1 MPTEAIMKWL
11 DWKSDVV
18 GPVRRVDAVDL
29 FRFIVLFFMIQGH
42 LFRAYLLPALRQ
54 QQWYSIHEVFHG
66 FVAPGFLFVAG
77 FAAFLSFHN
86 KRQNYIRMGG
96 AFFKR
101 LRRILFLIAIG
112 YWIHLPF
119 FSLSKTWQAVRLGT
133 PQGADFLSVN
143 ILQCIGIGLL
153 LFTLLAV
160 LLKNEKVV
168 VIVVALV
175 GALFFLLAG
184 KMQGV
189 HLHPTIDPF
198 LNYNPIFRSPDG
210 ALTIASFFPVFP
222 WVGYLCI
229 GIVAAF
235 TYARLTKEVFFKLL
249 LALGVL
255 FFPWFFFQSSKF
267 YFKAELTLS
276 GNLNKVGGI
285 FLLLCLSDWLLRR
298 HGGHFLELLKKA
310 GTESLFVYVLHLFI
324 IYNSVFRPGLKSFFE
339 NSLDVVQ
346 ALLLFFALQL
356 VVFALAMLY
365 HYVKEKRPRLWRWG
379 FAVFWVGFLLLF
391 VLRSN

>member
-1 MPTEAIMKWL
+1 MKWHDL
-11 DWKSDVV
+11 RGAVA
-18 GPVRRVDAVDL
+18 GPVRRVEAVDL
-29 FRFIVLFFMIQGH
+29 FRFFVLFFMIQGH
-42 LFRAYLLPALRQ
+42 LFRAYLLPAIRQ
-54 QQWYSIHEVFHG
+54 AQWYKVHEVFHG

-86 KRQNYIRMGG
+86 KRQNYIRLDG

-101 LRRILFLIAIG
+101 LRRILFVIAIG

-119 FSLSKTWQAVRLGT
+119 FSLRKTWQAVRLGT
-133 PQGADFLSVN
+133 PQAADFLSVN

-160 LLKNEKVV
+160 LLKNEKAV

-175 GALFFLLAG
+175 GGMFFLLAG

-189 HLHPTIDPF
+189 HLHPAIDPF

-210 ALTIASFFPVFP
+210 ARTIASFFPVFP
-222 WVGYLCI
+222 WIGYLCI

-235 TYARLTKEVFFKLL
+235 TYARLKNEVFYKLL
-249 LALGVL
+249 LAMGVL
-255 FFPWFFFQSSKF
+255 FFPWFFFQSSKS

-276 GNLNKVGGI
+276 GNLNKTGAI
-285 FLLLCLSDWLLRR
+285 FLLLCASGWLLQRF
-298 HGGHFLELLKKA
+298 GGSFLDLLKKA

-324 IYNSVFRPGLKSFFE
+324 IFNSFFRQGLMPLFADRL
-339 NSLDVVQ
+339 NVVQ

-365 HYVKEKRPRLWRWG
+365 HHVKERRPLLWRWG
-379 FAVFWVGFLLLF
+379 FNVFWAVFLLMF
-391 VLRSN
+391 VLRPN